1 MAQEYFIACDEDG
14 LHLFGSKP
22 HLERKVARPI
32 HWHWVDE
39 EGKYGWPIG
48 IGGPGNFSITKKIRN
63 IPFNS
68 YIKLID
74 FGEDV
79 VFSPLRQIEH
89 ERFIKNG

>member
-1 MAQEYFIACDEDG
+1 MAREYFIACDEDG

-22 HLERKVARPI
+22 HLERKVLRPI

-39 EGKYGWPIG
+39 EGKCGLPVG
-48 IGGPGNFSITKKIRN
+48 IGGPVNNRATKGVRDV
-63 IPFNS
+63 PFNS

-89 ERFIKNG
+89 EHFIKNR